1 MPVNGIE
8 LKEGQIW
15 EDNVRIQRTIKRNP
29 SGSVDFPWIGENTE
43 GGGYSTLTND
53 GRFNGV
59 DYSYYDLNKLIYN
72 PESEEKTAMTNKFNP
87 KSEPTKLFLPQP
99 GDKIIC
105 NDDEEFIC
113 CTLEFLRET
122 IHEGIKSDKPILG
135 YRKSGYEEAWIDWDE
150 ESFLYPEAYG
160 IREVIPQSSEVID
173 DKKEEVK
180 EEPRYTVEEVFYAIK
195 EHCGKYDSPL
205 GCEFE
210 IKNLLK
216 RFDEDPE
223 YKEYLRLKAIYE

>member
-1 MPVNGIE
+1 M
-8 LKEGQIW
+8 
-15 EDNVRIQRTIKRNP
+15 
-29 SGSVDFPWIGENTE
+29 
-43 GGGYSTLTND
+43 
-53 GRFNGV
+53 
-59 DYSYYDLNKLIYN
+59 
-72 PESEEKTAMTNKFNP
+72 EKKFQP
-87 KSEPTKLFLPQP
+87 KP

-105 NDDEEFIC
+105 NNGEEFIC

-122 IHEGIKSDKPILG
+122 IYEGIESDKPILG
-135 YRKSGYEEAWIDWDE
+135 YRKFGYDEEWLDWDGEDLSCPE
-150 ESFLYPEAYG
+150 EYG
-160 IREVIPQSSEVID
+160 IREVIPQNSEVTAH
-173 DKKEEVK
+173 KKEEVK

>member
-1 MPVNGIE
+1 M
-8 LKEGQIW
+8 Q
-15 EDNVRIQRTIKRNP
+15 
-29 SGSVDFPWIGENTE
+29 
-43 GGGYSTLTND
+43 
-53 GRFNGV
+53 
-59 DYSYYDLNKLIYN
+59 
-72 PESEEKTAMTNKFNP
+72 ESNSIANANKFTP
-87 KSEPTKLFLPQP
+87 KP

-105 NDDEEFIC
+105 NNGEEFIC
-113 CTLEFLRET
+113 CTLEFLRKT
-122 IHEGIKSDKPILG
+122 IYEGIKSDKPILG
-135 YRKSGYEEAWIDWDE
+135 YRKFGYDEEWMDWDGE
-150 ESFLYPEAYG
+150 DLSYPEEYG
-160 IREVIPQSSEVID
+160 IREVIPQSSEVTA

-180 EEPRYTVEEVFYAIK
+180 EEPRYTVDEVFYAIK

>member
-1 MPVNGIE
+1 MQE
-8 LKEGQIW
+8 
-15 EDNVRIQRTIKRNP
+15 
-29 SGSVDFPWIGENTE
+29 S
-43 GGGYSTLTND
+43 
-53 GRFNGV
+53 
-59 DYSYYDLNKLIYN
+59 NKVAN
-72 PESEEKTAMTNKFNP
+72 ANKF
-87 KSEPTKLFLPQP
+87 TPQP

-105 NDDEEFIC
+105 NNGEEFIC

-122 IHEGIKSDKPILG
+122 IYEGIKSDKPILG
-135 YRKSGYEEAWIDWDE
+135 YRKFGYDEAWMDWDE
-150 ESFLYPEAYG
+150 EAFSCPEEYG
-160 IREVIPQSSEVID
+160 IREVIPQSSEVTD

>member
-1 MPVNGIE
+1 M
-8 LKEGQIW
+8 
-15 EDNVRIQRTIKRNP
+15 
-29 SGSVDFPWIGENTE
+29 
-43 GGGYSTLTND
+43 
-53 GRFNGV
+53 
-59 DYSYYDLNKLIYN
+59 
-72 PESEEKTAMTNKFNP
+72 KF
-87 KSEPTKLFLPQP
+87 TPQP

-105 NDDEEFIC
+105 NNGEEFIC

-122 IHEGIKSDKPILG
+122 IYEGIKSDKPILG
-135 YRKSGYEEAWIDWDE
+135 CRKFGYDEVWMDWDE
-150 ESFLYPEAYG
+150 EALSCPEEYG
-160 IREVIPQSSEVID
+160 IREVIPQSSEVTD

-180 EEPRYTVEEVFYAIK
+180 EEDRYTVEEVFYAIK

>member
-1 MPVNGIE
+1 MQESN
-8 LKEGQIW
+8 
-15 EDNVRIQRTIKRNP
+15 
-29 SGSVDFPWIGENTE
+29 SVAN
-43 GGGYSTLTND
+43 
-53 GRFNGV
+53 
-59 DYSYYDLNKLIYN
+59 
-72 PESEEKTAMTNKFNP
+72 ANKFN
-87 KSEPTKLFLPQP
+87 PQP

-105 NDDEEFIC
+105 NNGEEFIC
-113 CTLEFLRET
+113 CTLEFLQET
-122 IHEGIKSDKPILG
+122 IAKFIMSDKPILG
-135 YRKSGYEEAWIDWDE
+135 YWKYKHNNTWQDWDE
-150 ESFLYPEAYG
+150 HGKASYDNDDDYN
-160 IREVIPQSSEVID
+160 IREVIPQSSEVTD